1 MKEKNN
7 ALWRVD
13 YFSFEGLDKFI
24 WLFQLADMKRQ
35 ETKQTYYVDKSK
47 INTTGI
53 NDDCI
58 TTERP
63 AANTRLSDNS
73 RIRAILEFH
82 HPHYLHRGATV
93 KAPAIRLLRL
103 ASVVMANSRK
113 RKKTTVKH
121 ENRRKFQNF
130 ISLTNSG
137 QELKKTFR
145 NN

>member
-1 MKEKNN
+1 MGH
-7 ALWRVD
+7 R
-13 YFSFEGLDKFI
+13 
-24 WLFQLADMKRQ
+24 LAD
-35 ETKQTYYVDKSK
+35 VHLA
-47 INTTGI
+47 G
-53 NDDCI
+53 
-58 TTERP
+58 
-63 AANTRLSDNS
+63 
-73 RIRAILEFH
+73 F
-82 HPHYLHRGATV
+82 
-93 KAPAIRLLRL
+93 APAFALSLCDSEYARNPPVPI

>member
-1 MKEKNN
+1 MLLTH
-7 ALWRVD
+7 AYVHR
-13 YFSFEGLDKFI
+13 
-24 WLFQLADMKRQ
+24 LAD
-35 ETKQTYYVDKSK
+35 VHLA
-47 INTTGI
+47 G
-53 NDDCI
+53 
-58 TTERP
+58 
-63 AANTRLSDNS
+63 
-73 RIRAILEFH
+73 F
-82 HPHYLHRGATV
+82 
-93 KAPAIRLLRL
+93 APAFALSLCDSEYARNPPVPI

>member
-1 MKEKNN
+1 MGH
-7 ALWRVD
+7 R
-13 YFSFEGLDKFI
+13 
-24 WLFQLADMKRQ
+24 LAD
-35 ETKQTYYVDKSK
+35 VHLA
-47 INTTGI
+47 G
-53 NDDCI
+53 
-58 TTERP
+58 
-63 AANTRLSDNS
+63 
-73 RIRAILEFH
+73 F
-82 HPHYLHRGATV
+82 
-93 KAPAIRLLRL
+93 APAFTLSLCDSEYARSPPKPI